1 MQIVEKSAQG
11 LCRVYGV
18 TFPAT
23 MIASRTDAKIAELA
37 PQLNIKGFRK
47 GKVPI
52 VHVKRMYGKSILS
65 DVLNELVQEGVESSI
80 TNQGVRAASKPDV
93 KNLGN
98 LAEVMDGKAD
108 LSFDVELDIM
118 PDFTPVDIQS
128 LSITRPVAEA
138 TEAEI
143 EEALAEIAKQAK
155 SFEAKKGKATHGDA
169 VVCNFVGKLNG
180 VEFDG
185 GKAEGATVILG
196 SNSYIPGFEDQLIGV
211 KAEDEKVLNV
221 TFPTDYGVAT
231 LAGKAVTF
239 DVTVTEVKKPVDSK
253 IDDALAQSIGLS
265 DLATLKEAVKK
276 NIHDQFAQLS
286 RQKAKRSLLDALDN
300 THSFDLP
307 PKMLAAEFEA
317 IWAQVAEDKAAGNE
331 DPEDAGKS
339 EDELKAEYTRIAER
353 RVRLGLVLAEV
364 GRINGV
370 EVKDEEVARAVQAEA
385 ARFPGQERQ
394 VYEFFQKNPNAVA
407 SLRAPLYEEK
417 VVDFVLQMAKV
428 NDVKVS
434 RAELESEDE
443 TPLVNQ
449 VKATQKASHKAPAKV
464 KKIAPH
470 VETAHKRGKNDTS
483 ASKPKDV
490 SKPTE
495 NKPAVSKPA
504 VKKPALSKPA
514 VSKPAVNK
522 TEPAKKKAN

>member
-11 LCRVYGV
+11 LSRVYGV

-52 VHVKRMYGKSILS
+52 VHVKRMYGKSILG
-65 DVLNELVQEGVESSI
+65 DLLNELVQEGIEGTVA
-80 TNQGVRAASKPDV
+80 NQGIRAASQPDI

-98 LAEVMDGKAD
+98 LADVMDGKAD
-108 LSFDVELDIM
+108 LSFDVELDVM
-118 PDFTPVDIQS
+118 PDFTPADIQS
-128 LSITRPVAEA
+128 LSVTRPVAEA

-143 EEALAEIAKQAK
+143 DEALAEIAKQSQ
-155 SFEAKKGKATHGDA
+155 SFEVKKGKAANGDA

-180 VEFDG
+180 VEFEG
-185 GKAEGATVILG
+185 GKADGSTVVLG
-196 SNSYIPGFEDQLIGV
+196 SNTYIPGFEEQLLGV
-211 KAEDEKVLNV
+211 KAGDEKVLNV
-221 TFPTDYGVAT
+221 TFPAEYGVPT
-231 LAGKAVTF
+231 LAGQAATF
-239 DVTVTEVKKPVDSK
+239 DVTVTEVKKPVEAK
-253 IDDALAQSIGLS
+253 VDDELAKSIGLS

-276 NIHDQFAQLS
+276 NIEDQFAQLS

-300 THSFDLP
+300 THSFELP

-317 IWAQVAEDKAAGNE
+317 IWAQVAQDKAAGNE

-339 EDELKAEYTRIAER
+339 EDELKAEYAKIAER

-364 GRINGV
+364 GRVNGV
-370 EVKDEEVARAVQAEA
+370 EVKDEELARAVQAEA
-385 ARFPGQERQ
+385 SRFPGQERQ

-428 NDVKVS
+428 TDVKVT

-443 TPLVNQ
+443 VTAAAPA
-449 VKATQKASHKAPAKV
+449 KPAKKAPAKA
-464 KKIAPH
+464 KKEAAP
-470 VETAHKRGKNDTS
+470 VEA
-483 ASKPKDV
+483 AAEPV
-490 SKPTE
+490 AE
-495 NKPAVSKPA
+495 AKPAA
-504 VKKPALSKPA
+504 KKKA
-514 VSKPAVNK
+514 
-522 TEPAKKKAN
+522 PAKKKAD